1 MSNHE
6 LLEAILASPW
16 ERDQDP
22 EVEVLVTFHADDVDD
37 AFCAIIDADTE
48 RMSSLDALILAA
60 LAEVTP

>member
-1 MSNHE
+1 
-6 LLEAILASPW
+6 
-16 ERDQDP
+16 
-22 EVEVLVTFHADDVDD
+22 VTFHEDDVDD